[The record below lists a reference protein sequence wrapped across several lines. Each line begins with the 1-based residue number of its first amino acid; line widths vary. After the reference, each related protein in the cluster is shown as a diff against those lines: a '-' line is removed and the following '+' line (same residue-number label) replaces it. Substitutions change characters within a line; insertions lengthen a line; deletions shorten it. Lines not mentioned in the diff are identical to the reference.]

1 LNSKEALRL
10 ATKHLK
16 DYVENPYLE
25 AELMVMK
32 LLGIN
37 REDLYS
43 KEYDVDENKL
53 MEIINK
59 RKMRYPL
66 QYIVGQVEFFSRKF
80 IVQEGVFIP
89 RPETE
94 ILVEEVLKEIKGK
107 ETIIDVGTGSGIIAV
122 TIAALRPDVK
132 VFAID
137 INPLAITLAKK
148 NSEIN
153 SAKNVYFI
161 RGDLLSPFR
170 GKFDIIVSNPPYIA
184 PGEEIYPELKYEPED
199 AYLSPPD
206 GLSHIKRI
214 MSDAKIL
221 LKNQG
226 FLFLEIS
233 PHISEALL
241 EMFPDAEI
249 IKDLSGKE
257 RVFKLRF

>member
-1 LNSKEALRL
+1 MNSKEALRL

-132 VFAID
+132 V
-137 INPLAITLAKK
+137 
-148 NSEIN
+148 
-153 SAKNVYFI
+153 
-161 RGDLLSPFR
+161 LL
-170 GKFDIIVSNPPYIA
+170 
-184 PGEEIYPELKYEPED
+184 
-199 AYLSPPD
+199 
-206 GLSHIKRI
+206 
-214 MSDAKIL
+214 
-221 LKNQG
+221 
-226 FLFLEIS
+226 
-233 PHISEALL
+233 
-241 EMFPDAEI
+241 
-249 IKDLSGKE
+249 
-257 RVFKLRF
+257 